1 MKTPITK
8 KRIQDHFSYCWWKY
22 ALVIL
27 VSFMGWSIFYSITAY
42 RPPEEK
48 KVIVGVYS
56 GGSDTNLT
64 AYMQQVQRLH
74 MPDM

>member
-48 KVIVGVYS
+48 
-56 GGSDTNLT
+56 
-64 AYMQQVQRLH
+64 
-74 MPDM
+74 